1 MKKKIIL
8 NNQPLEIEYEKLS
21 DLEYDLGSKHF
32 EIVEKTSNELLLK
45 QGAELIRVSYVYDPK
60 HEEFHVCGPN
70 FEYSFRKAT
79 HKRAD
84 SSASEGSLNAP
95 MPGKIFKI
103 LFKDGAAVKKGETI
117 LILEAMKMEHSIK
130 APADGLIKKIYFKEG
145 QQVEANAKLA
155 DLD

>member
-1 MKKKIIL
+1 
-8 NNQPLEIEYEKLS
+8 
-21 DLEYDLGSKHF
+21 
-32 EIVEKTSNELLLK
+32 
-45 QGAELIRVSYVYDPK
+45 
-60 HEEFHVCGPN
+60 VCGPN

-79 HKRAD
+79 QKRAEAG
-84 SSASEGSLNAP
+84 SAEGSLNAP

-130 APADGLIKKIYFKEG
+130 APADGIIKKIYFKEG

-155 DLD
+155 DLE